1 MSIAANI
8 KNTASESCRHVTT
21 LTSRPGYVLIR
32 VLKQIE
38 KGDTIMALRKEEIDD
53 TYYEESQTM
62 KERTRITIDVSPELR
77 QRIKVAAFQNNI
89 SISEYL
95 GNILEEAVPREV
107 SYNKEMK
114 PLTREKLERVLK
126 VREEIIAHTYGRTF
140 DDSTELI
147 RQMRDERMKELDE
160 L

>member
-1 MSIAANI
+1 
-8 KNTASESCRHVTT
+8 
-21 LTSRPGYVLIR
+21 
-32 VLKQIE
+32 
-38 KGDTIMALRKEEIDD
+38 MALRKEQIDY
-53 TYYEESQTM
+53 TYDEEKQTM
-62 KERTRITIDVSPELR
+62 KERTRITIDLSPELR
-77 QRIKVAAFQNNI
+77 QRIKVAAFHNNV

-95 GNILEEAVPREV
+95 GHILEDAVPREV
-107 SYNKEMK
+107 SYSKELK

-147 RQMRDERMKELDE
+147 RQMRDERTRELDE

>member
-1 MSIAANI
+1 
-8 KNTASESCRHVTT
+8 
-21 LTSRPGYVLIR
+21 
-32 VLKQIE
+32 
-38 KGDTIMALRKEEIDD
+38 MALRKEQIEA
-53 TYYEESQTM
+53 TYDEENQTM
-62 KERTRITIDVSPELR
+62 KERTRITIDISPELR
-77 QRIKVAAFQNNI
+77 QRIKLAAFQNNI

-95 GNILEEAVPREV
+95 GRILEDAVPREI
-107 SYNKEMK
+107 SYSKEMK

-147 RQMRDERMKELDE
+147 RQMREERTRELDE

>member
-1 MSIAANI
+1 
-8 KNTASESCRHVTT
+8 
-21 LTSRPGYVLIR
+21 
-32 VLKQIE
+32 
-38 KGDTIMALRKEEIDD
+38 MALRKEQIDD
-53 TYYEESQTM
+53 TYYEESQAM
-62 KERTRITIDVSPELR
+62 KERTRITIDISPELR
-77 QRIKVAAFQNNI
+77 RRIRVAASENDL

-95 GNILEEAVPREV
+95 GRILEDAVPHEI
-107 SYNKEMK
+107 SYSKERK

-147 RQMRDERMKELDE
+147 RQMREERTRELNE

>member
-1 MSIAANI
+1 MTGLDKSGKTSVAGREGGTGWPQEGVDLLDGAAVVPV
-8 KNTASESCRHVTT
+8 HH
-21 LTSRPGYVLIR
+21 
-32 VLKQIE
+32 
-38 KGDTIMALRKEEIDD
+38 KEN
-53 TYYEESQTM
+53 SN
-62 KERTRITIDVSPELR
+62 V
-77 QRIKVAAFQNNI
+77 

-95 GNILEEAVPREV
+95 GHILEDAVP
-107 SYNKEMK
+107 KEIIYSKKLK

-147 RQMRDERMKELDE
+147 RQMREERTRELDE

>member
-1 MSIAANI
+1 
-8 KNTASESCRHVTT
+8 
-21 LTSRPGYVLIR
+21 
-32 VLKQIE
+32 
-38 KGDTIMALRKEEIDD
+38 MALRKEQIEVNYD
-53 TYYEESQTM
+53 EESQAM

-77 QRIKVAAFQNNI
+77 QRIKLAAFQNNM
-89 SISEYL
+89 SISDYL
-95 GNILEEAVPREV
+95 GRILEDAVPRES
-107 SYNKEMK
+107 SYSKEMK

-147 RQMRDERMKELDE
+147 RQMREERTRELDE

>member
-1 MSIAANI
+1 M
-8 KNTASESCRHVTT
+8 
-21 LTSRPGYVLIR
+21 LTSHRGYALI
-32 VLKQIE
+32 VSFKQIG
-38 KGDTIMALRKEEIDD
+38 KGDLMALRKEQIEVNYDK
-53 TYYEESQTM
+53 ENQAM

-77 QRIKVAAFQNNI
+77 QRIKLAAFQNNI

-95 GNILEEAVPREV
+95 GRILEDTVPREI
-107 SYNKEMK
+107 SYSKEMK

-147 RQMRDERMKELDE
+147 RQMREERTRELDE

>member
-1 MSIAANI
+1 
-8 KNTASESCRHVTT
+8 
-21 LTSRPGYVLIR
+21 
-32 VLKQIE
+32 
-38 KGDTIMALRKEEIDD
+38 MALRKEEIDD